1 MNPIPTKRHPKAT
14 LNHHSPEET
23 TMTMKAWTAATLA
36 LAATALATLPS
47 AAQTYPT
54 RVIKFIVP
62 FAAGSATDA
71 LARILGDHASK
82 TLGQSI
88 IIENLAGANGVLA
101 AQNVARAEPD
111 GHTVL
116 ITTNTTHGANQS
128 LMKTVPYDALGSFE
142 PVTKLGTITLALITN
157 PSVPVRTVQELVAY
171 AKENPGKLTFGYGS
185 SSSRIAGELLRTL
198 AGIDVRPV
206 PYKSNPQAIT
216 DLLGGQINLI
226 FADISTTMPQ
236 VKAGKATGL
245 AVSTAKRS
253 ALAPELPT
261 MEEAGVK
268 GYDLAAWFAAFVPA
282 KTPKPIVDKLRE
294 ALVAAV
300 NDKATQEKLL
310 ASGIEPETNS
320 PEELKAFVGAEIK
333 KWVDIVKAAGIQP
346 E

>member
-1 MNPIPTKRHPKAT
+1 
-14 LNHHSPEET
+14 
-23 TMTMKAWTAATLA
+23 
-36 LAATALATLPS
+36 
-47 AAQTYPT
+47 
-54 RVIKFIVP
+54 VP

-71 LARILGDHASK
+71 LARIAGEHASK

-88 IIENLAGANGVLA
+88 LIENIAGANGVLA

-128 LMKTVPYDALGSFE
+128 LMKTVPYDAVSSFE
-142 PVTKLGTITLALITN
+142 PVTKLGTITLALIAN
-157 PSVPVRTVQELVAY
+157 PSVPAKTVQELLTYGKA
-171 AKENPGKLTFGYGS
+171 NPGKLTFGYGS
-185 SSSRIAGELLRTL
+185 SSARIAGEMLKNLGGMDIR
-198 AGIDVRPV
+198 GV

-216 DLLGGQINLI
+216 DLLGGQIDI
-226 FADISTTMPQ
+226 VFADISTTMPQ

-253 ALAPELPT
+253 PLAPELPT

-282 KTPKPIVDKLRE
+282 KTPKPVIEKLRE

-300 NDKATQEKLL
+300 NDKATQDKLL
-310 ASGIEPETNS
+310 GSGIEPEASTS
-320 PEELKAFVGAEIK
+320 EELKAFVGAEIK
-333 KWVDIVKAAGIQP
+333 KWADIVKAAGIQP